1 MCMSRSFENSL
12 VKYNFTD
19 KAALV
24 EFLTVR
30 LLPLP
35 TGSVV
40 WQLVTQVLI
49 AVTTGDNQRVAWLLC
64 RALHVF
70 GAIFAWLGGEPSRYG
85 CRNQHNDCSPRV
97 RPLRNESQFAIS
109 RRLPVCLK
117 QVDRYC
123 SQEIVNLMLT
133 GRAHSNVFDGQLEG
147 VMENPMKGIYERCQV
162 FGCLLPFASF
172 DVWTKSKELW
182 NRRLAI

>member
-24 EFLTVR
+24 EFLTSR
-30 LLPLP
+30 LAIIKESR
-35 TGSVV
+35 GCFVV
-40 WQLVTQVLI
+40 LFMYS
-49 AVTTGDNQRVAWLLC
+49 
-64 RALHVF
+64 ALF
-70 GAIFAWLGGEPSRYG
+70 SRLGGEPSRYG

-97 RPLRNESQFAIS
+97 CPLRNESQFAIP

-147 VMENPMKGIYERCQV
+147 VMENPM
-162 FGCLLPFASF
+162 
-172 DVWTKSKELW
+172 
-182 NRRLAI
+182 